1 MNIFNTNDNIV
12 LKGVGTS
19 LIKDKT
25 TGKVLIIDKSQK
37 LSVNHQT
44 DKEDVFGGDGL
55 SPIYTFAKQST
66 TEITLTN
73 ATFKAS
79 QLQMMS
85 SSKVTTEG
93 VQARKLVEITKNTTK
108 LGDNLTNVKVVLALF
123 NGEPIEVTQT
133 GTTAPE
139 NGVDISTTGEIKF
152 GVSTK
157 DGSYHIMYMV
167 DAEGVKTVVLG
178 DSLPNFCEVYLNF
191 ESESIKGMRYLINI
205 YIPHARC
212 DGNITIESSRD
223 SASTPEIKYT
233 ALKEEGKEGVME
245 VTITKVNQNNE
256 VVEIYSN
263 KVGSAKVGKAKV
275 G

>member
-1 MNIFNTNDNIV
+1 MNTFNANDNIIFR
-12 LKGVGTS
+12 GVGNS
-19 LIKDKT
+19 VIRDKT
-25 TGKVLIIDKSQK
+25 TGKILVIDKSQK

-44 DKEDVFGGDGL
+44 DKEEVFGGDSL

-66 TEITLTN
+66 TEVTLTN
-73 ATFKAS
+73 ATFKAN
-79 QLQMMS
+79 QLQMMV

-93 VQARKLVEITKNTTK
+93 VQARKLVKITKSSAK
-108 LGDNLTNVKVVLALF
+108 LGENLTNVKVILALF

-133 GTTAPE
+133 GTTAPA
-139 NGVDISTTGEIKF
+139 NGIDISPTGEIKF
-152 GVSTK
+152 GTSTE
-157 DGSYHIMYMV
+157 DGTYQIMYMV

-191 ESESIKGMRYLINI
+191 ESESINGIKYQINI

-212 DGNITIESSRD
+212 DGNVTIESSRD

-233 ALKEEGKEGVME
+233 AIKEEGREGVME
-245 VTITKVNQNNE
+245 VTITKADENTGVIE
-256 VVEIYSN
+256 TYSN